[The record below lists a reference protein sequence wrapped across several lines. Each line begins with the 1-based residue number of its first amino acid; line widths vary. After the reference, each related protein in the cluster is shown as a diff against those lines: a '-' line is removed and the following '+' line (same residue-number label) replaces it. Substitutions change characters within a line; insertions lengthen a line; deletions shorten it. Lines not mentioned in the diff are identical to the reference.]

1 MRTIS
6 YWLIL
11 VMSCLVNGLIAQNNI
26 PANQVFNTR
35 QQSIIAISAFTARG
49 DQAQLKEALH
59 EGLDAGMTVNELRE
73 VIVQLYAYAG
83 FPRSLNA
90 IGTLQKLITERMQKG
105 IRDLPGPASS
115 KLVCNGTRFEQ
126 GKEILTKLTGS
137 TVTGAAQQFVP
148 LIDTLLKEHLFA
160 DIFSRELLDWKTREM
175 VTLSALASMSG
186 TESQLGAHFQVG
198 LRTGL
203 TEVEL
208 KEIVAI
214 IQTRVGDKEAA
225 IADRVLASVLP
236 PTTGRGHIQQQGI
249 VKEDA
254 NTIFPKGEKITNGNF
269 TGNAWLQQLVL
280 PDSSNQAMVG
290 NVSFEP
296 NARTNWH
303 LHPGGQILLVLD
315 GTGYYQEK
323 GSLKRVLRK
332 GDVVK
337 CPPNVPHWHGAV
349 PNDSFIQLAI
359 TASQNGPTIW
369 LQPVTDLE
377 YNGQLYK

>member
-1 MRTIS
+1 
-6 YWLIL
+6 
-11 VMSCLVNGLIAQNNI
+11 MSCLVNGLIAQNNI

-59 EGLDAGMTVNELRE
+59 EGLDAGLTVNELRE

-105 IRDLPGPASS
+105 IRDLPGSASS
-115 KLVCNGTRFEQ
+115 KLVYNGTRFEQ

-236 PTTGRGHIQQQGI
+236 LTTGRGHIQQQGI

>member
-59 EGLDAGMTVNELRE
+59 EGLDAGLTVNELRE

-105 IRDLPGPASS
+105 IRDLPGSASS
-115 KLVCNGTRFEQ
+115 KLVYNGTRFEQ

-236 PTTGRGHIQQQGI
+236 LTTGRGHIQQQGI

>member
-59 EGLDAGMTVNELRE
+59 EGLDAGLTVNELRE

-90 IGTLQKLITERMQKG
+90 IGTLQKLITERIQKG
-105 IRDLPGPASS
+105 IRDLPGSASS
-115 KLVCNGTRFEQ
+115 KLVYNGTRFEQ

-203 TEVEL
+203 TEVKL

-236 PTTGRGHIQQQGI
+236 LTTGRGHIQQQGI

>member
-59 EGLDAGMTVNELRE
+59 EGLDAGLTVNELRE

-105 IRDLPGPASS
+105 IRDLPGSASS
-115 KLVCNGTRFEQ
+115 KLVYNGTRFEQ

-236 PTTGRGHIQQQGI
+236 LTTGRGHIQQQGI

-269 TGNAWLQQLVL
+269 TGNAWL
-280 PDSSNQAMVG
+280 
-290 NVSFEP
+290 
-296 NARTNWH
+296 
-303 LHPGGQILLVLD
+303 
-315 GTGYYQEK
+315 
-323 GSLKRVLRK
+323 
-332 GDVVK
+332 
-337 CPPNVPHWHGAV
+337 
-349 PNDSFIQLAI
+349 
-359 TASQNGPTIW
+359 
-369 LQPVTDLE
+369 
-377 YNGQLYK
+377 